1 MSLNFRLAYAYND
14 GNQFSDLFP
23 STSMNAIQDNNNVL
37 SYSSV
42 TVTIPASTAQTLT
55 QTISTNFTN
64 AQAAAPF
71 YVILNSNTEQSKKDF
86 NTITQI
92 EVSINQ
98 LTITRLYD
106 YPQNDIEI
114 TLLFEE
120 EGV

>member
-1 MSLNFRLAYAYND
+1 MSLNFRLAYAYDN

-23 STSMNAIQDNNNVL
+23 STSMDAIQDNNNVL

-42 TVTIPASTAQTLT
+42 TVTIPSSTAQTLT

-64 AQAAAPF
+64 KQAASPF
-71 YVILNSNTEQSKKDF
+71 YVILNSNTEQSKNDF

>member
-1 MSLNFRLAYAYND
+1 MSLNFRLAYAYDD

-23 STSMNAIQDNNNVL
+23 STSMDAIQDSNAIL

-55 QTISTNFTN
+55 QTISTNFTA
-64 AQAAAPF
+64 AQVVAPF
-71 YVILNSNTEQSKKDF
+71 SVILNSNTTQSKNDF
-86 NTITQI
+86 ATITQI
-92 EVSINQ
+92 EVSTNQ
-98 LTITRLYD
+98 LIITRLYNF
-106 YPQNDIEI
+106 PQNDIEI